1 MTKQYAIQVR
11 GLKKSYG
18 TNEVLRGINL
28 NVEEG
33 TMLALLGPNGAGKTT
48 TVRILSTLL
57 EFDKGSVNVAGFD
70 VAEDADKVRNVIG
83 LTGQSAAVDELLTG
97 RENLV
102 MMGRLYRLT
111 KKSAK
116 ARAQELLEEFDLV
129 KAADR
134 PTKTYSGGMRR
145 RLDLAVSLIAEPPII
160 FLDEPTTGL
169 DPRSRLAMW
178 EIIKSLMA
186 KGTTIL
192 LTTQYLEEADQLAD
206 QIVVIDGGKVIAEG
220 TASELK
226 RKVGEDR
233 LELTFK
239 DAAALVAAQK
249 ALGKTKVEADEQQFT
264 VSLNISNIN
273 KDVKNVLDKLAAA
286 KVSIS
291 LMEVHK
297 PTLDDVFLS
306 LTGKQKAS
314 KKAEDKK
321 EKK

>member
-1 MTKQYAIQVR
+1 MPKSDYVITVKNLR
-11 GLKKSYG
+11 KSYG
-18 TNEVLRGINL
+18 KNEVLKGIDLRVRRGS
-28 NVEEG
+28 
-33 TMLALLGPNGAGKTT
+33 MLALLGPNGAGKTT

-57 EFDKGSVNVAGFD
+57 GYDDGEVRVEGFD
-70 VAEDADKVRNVIG
+70 VAREADKVRTVIG

-111 KKSAK
+111 SASAK

-129 KAADR
+129 QAADR
-134 PTKTYSGGMRR
+134 PAKTYSGGMRR
-145 RLDLAVSLIAEPPII
+145 RLDLAVSLIATPPVI

-178 EIIKSLMA
+178 SIIKKLME

-226 RKVGEDR
+226 SRVGKDR
-233 LELTFK
+233 LELTFANAKSLKTAVAALGAAVADVNDK
-239 DAAALVAAQK
+239 DCVASVVIQDTNTDVKKVLDVLAAARVKL
-249 ALGKTKVEADEQQFT
+249 
-264 VSLNISNIN
+264 VSLN
-273 KDVKNVLDKLAAA
+273 
-286 KVSIS
+286 
-291 LMEVHK
+291 VHK

-306 LTGKQKAS
+306 LTGKQSQTQTEEEA
-314 KKAEDKK
+314 
-321 EKK
+321 